1 MLGSYFVFCWQIN
14 DLQLML
20 GCSKVLVLRIQDLAY
35 YLYIYIY
42 LHLYLYVE
50 TIRKQIF
57 IKKLWYRQLSRFF
70 VHPILDTSWVPISL

>member
-42 LHLYLYVE
+42 ICIYIYM
-50 TIRKQIF
+50 
-57 IKKLWYRQLSRFF
+57 WRQLGSKFLLKSYG
-70 VHPILDTSWVPISL
+70 IDSYLDFSFIQY